1 VNLSAPGN
9 AVITRKNNPMQSNSR
24 IKVAVF
30 CGSKHGNNPIFSADA
45 AKLGELLGKGG
56 FDIVYGG
63 SHKGI
68 MGDIANN
75 ALANGSAVTG
85 ILPRVLLEWEHQHNG
100 LTELIITENMHE
112 RKRTM
117 YELGMAGIVLPG
129 GFGTLDEMFEMLTWN
144 QLSIHDKKI
153 HILNSGGFYNH
164 LIAHLEYLQ
173 DSGFLY
179 DPIWKRITK
188 HENPDSLVNA
198 LITDFN

>member
-1 VNLSAPGN
+1 
-9 AVITRKNNPMQSNSR
+9 MQSNPR
-24 IKVAVF
+24 TKIAVF

-45 AKLGELLGKGG
+45 AKLGQLLGKGG

-100 LTELIITENMHE
+100 LTELIITEDIHE

-117 YELGMAGIVLPG
+117 YELGKAGIVLPG

-144 QLSIHDKKI
+144 QLNIHDKKI

-173 DSGFLY
+173 DTGFLY
-179 DPIWKRITK
+179 DPIWKRIMK
-188 HENPDSLVNA
+188 HEHPESLVNA
-198 LITDFN
+198 LISDFN

>member
-1 VNLSAPGN
+1 
-9 AVITRKNNPMQSNSR
+9 MQSNSR

-100 LTELIITENMHE
+100 LTELIITEDMHE

-117 YELGMAGIVLPG
+117 YDLAKAGIVLPG

-144 QLSIHDKKI
+144 QLNIHDKKI
-153 HILNSGGFYNH
+153 HLLNSGGFYNH

-173 DSGFLY
+173 DTGFLY

-188 HENPDSLVNA
+188 HDNPDSLVNA
-198 LITDFN
+198 LIKDFY

>member
-1 VNLSAPGN
+1 
-9 AVITRKNNPMQSNSR
+9 MQSNSR
-24 IKVAVF
+24 PKIAVF

-75 ALANGSAVTG
+75 ALANGSSVTG

-100 LTELIITENMHE
+100 LTELIITEDMHE

-164 LIAHLEYLQ
+164 LMAHLEYLQ

-179 DPIWKRITK
+179 DSIWKRITK
-188 HENPDSLVNA
+188 HDTPDSLVNV
-198 LITDFN
+198 LIRDFK